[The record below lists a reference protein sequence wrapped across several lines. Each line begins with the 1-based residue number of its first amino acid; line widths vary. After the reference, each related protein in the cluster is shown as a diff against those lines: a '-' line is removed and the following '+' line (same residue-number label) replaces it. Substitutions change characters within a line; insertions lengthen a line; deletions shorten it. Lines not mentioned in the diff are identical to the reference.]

1 MPQLPVHW
9 YTKPRGAGDARRR
22 NIHTHMN
29 ASSTPTHTTY
39 GIPILLEDRTGHLAG
54 SDFVDIHDRLRL
66 RLRCTARAPTHTA
79 YEICRLPTATSAF
92 ASSAVIGLTFG
103 PCDALGIITVGGWP
117 AVPMDE
123 YLGKVAPSGS
133 SRCRVFVASDGR
145 KYRWTWRGTAGQEWT
160 VSVDRS
166 RARSAPEGRCSVQM
180 TTSTLWQH
188 ILSSWPTSPIM
199 LARQGACL
207 PSTKGTRTSHRVS
220 LFFTFPC
227 MGG

>member
-1 MPQLPVHW
+1 MNMTHAVRAALGAVCACIIVVQRHSGLVVPPADATAASPLV
-9 YTKPRGAGDARRR
+9 YKPRGAGDARRR

-123 YLGKVAPSGS
+123 YLGKVAPSG
-133 SRCRVFVASDGR
+133 
-145 KYRWTWRGTAGQEWT
+145 
-160 VSVDRS
+160 
-166 RARSAPEGRCSVQM
+166 RSA
-180 TTSTLWQH
+180 
-188 ILSSWPTSPIM
+188 
-199 LARQGACL
+199 
-207 PSTKGTRTSHRVS
+207 TRVLVAGVES
-220 LFFTFPC
+220 
-227 MGG
+227 